1 MAQGHHCPVA
11 EMRFAAAR
19 IWPLRTLLLKEFCKM
34 KYLKWLTF
42 GLLAVAPAFS
52 MAQQTLSR
60 PKPQVSTTTEGPLS
74 GLDLDNV
81 SKELSPGDDFY
92 SFVNEGWL
100 KNTEIPADQS
110 NWGSFSVIDEE
121 VKNNIRQII
130 EEAAAS
136 NPPDGSDAQ
145 KVGDFFKSLT
155 NVERRNQLGIKPVE
169 PLLQQIDEITNA
181 EQMAQAAARLA
192 RIGIFGPFVGF
203 IQPDLKK
210 SSQYAVYFNQ
220 AGLTLPDR
228 DYYLL
233 DTPEKL
239 QARED
244 LKVYIA
250 DMFKT
255 FGQDDPQGAAE
266 RIYEL
271 ERSLAEIFWDREKN
285 RNPLATY
292 NSVPSDSFVATLN
305 NFSMGTFLKDV
316 GLDAQDMYVVRQP
329 DYFENLNKLLE
340 EVPLSTW
347 KEFFKFQVIDA
358 FAVDLSEDIEKRHF
372 DFHQTAL
379 SGVQEQKP
387 LWRRGVE
394 GCNQV
399 LGEVLGKLYVEK
411 HFPPEAKQRMDELV
425 GNLKKAFAARIV
437 QLEWMS
443 PVTKKAAHEKLSKF
457 TTKIGYP
464 DEWKDYSKLV
474 IKADDLVGNYMRA
487 AEVEYQR
494 QLDKLGGP
502 IDRNEWFMT
511 PQTINAYYNPT
522 MNEIVF
528 PAAIL
533 QPPFFNLEAD
543 DAVNYGAIGAVIGHE
558 LSHGFDDSGS
568 RFDGDGNLRNW
579 WSEEDR
585 TEFEERADEL
595 VSQYDAFEPFP
606 GLHVKGRFTL
616 GENIGDLGG
625 MAVAH
630 EAYKISLDGKEAPVI
645 DGLTGDQRFFYGWAQ
660 IWRRLYRD
668 EELRR
673 RLDTDPHSPS
683 KYRCNGIL
691 SNMDAFYEAFDVKPD
706 AEMYIAPEDRVRIW

>member
-1 MAQGHHCPVA
+1 MMHKLPTILYA
-11 EMRFAAAR
+11 
-19 IWPLRTLLLKEFCKM
+19 
-34 KYLKWLTF
+34 
-42 GLLAVAPAFS
+42 GLALCLIHTSLP
-52 MAQQTLSR
+52 AQQDAASGSSNANGSSR
-60 PKPQVSTTTEGPLS
+60 SQQIRTVSDKTAAGSAVPAS
-74 GLDLDNV
+74 GLNLENV
-81 SKELSPGDDFY
+81 SDSLEPGDDFY
-92 SFVNEGWL
+92 TYVNERWL
-100 KNTEIPADQS
+100 EETVIPADQS

-121 VKNNIRQII
+121 VKENIRTII

-136 NPPDGSDAQ
+136 NPPQGSDAQ

-155 NVERRNQLGIKPVE
+155 NVELRNQLGTKPIE
-169 PLLQQIDEITNA
+169 PLLEKIAAVESKQDL
-181 EQMAQAAARLA
+181 AAAAADLA
-192 RIGIFGPFVGF
+192 RKGIFGPFVGF
-203 IQPDLKK
+203 IQPDLKD

-228 DYYLL
+228 DYYLI
-233 DTPEKL
+233 DTPEKIKARKDL
-239 QARED
+239 Q
-244 LKVYIA
+244 VYIE
-250 DMFKT
+250 DMFRI
-255 FGQDDPQGAAE
+255 FDQDDPAGAAE

-271 ERSLAEIFWDREKN
+271 EAKLAEIFWDRERN
-285 RNPLATY
+285 RNPLETY
-292 NSVPSDSFVATLN
+292 NSVTRDKFSATLSQ
-305 NFSMGTFLKDV
+305 FSMETFLEQT
-316 GLDAQDMYVVRQP
+316 GLDAQEKLVVRQP

-340 EVPLSTW
+340 EIPLSVW
-347 KEFFKFQVIDA
+347 KEFYSFQIIDS
-358 FAVDLSEDIEKRHF
+358 FAMDLSEDIEKRHF

-379 SGVQEQKP
+379 SGVEQQKP

-399 LGEVLGKLYVEK
+399 LGEILGKLYVEK

-425 GNLKKAFAARIV
+425 ENLKKAFAKRIDR
-437 QLEWMS
+437 LDWMS
-443 PVTKKAAHEKLSKF
+443 PVTKMAAHEKLAKF

-474 IKADDLVGNYMRA
+474 IKPDDLVGNYIRA
-487 AEVEYQR
+487 NEVEFQR
-494 QLDKLGGP
+494 ELDKLGGP

-558 LSHGFDDSGS
+558 ISHGFDDSGS

-579 WSEEDR
+579 WSQEDR
-585 TEFEERADEL
+585 LEFERRADQL
-595 VSQYDAFEPFP
+595 VAQYDRYEPFP

-625 MAVAH
+625 MAVAY
-630 EAYKISLDGKEAPVI
+630 EAYQLSLDGEQPPVI
-645 DGLTGDQRFFYGWAQ
+645 DGLTGDQRFFFGWAQ

-673 RLDTDPHSPS
+673 RLDTDSHSPS

-691 SNMDAFYEAFDVKPD
+691 SNMDAFYSAFDVQPD
-706 AEMYIAPEDRVRIW
+706 DAMYIAPEQRVRIW